1 MNILMNNFI
10 YIAGGLH
17 VSRTRGLGKYRLRPP
32 TPANKMGEF
41 INTYASAASD
51 IFHAIKKRRKRNLP
65 CRLTAFPKTHR
76 THPQPD
82 DTPRTRM
89 SRRLFVLLFLS
100 GDG

>member
-65 CRLTAFPKTHR
+65 CR
-76 THPQPD
+76 
-82 DTPRTRM
+82 
-89 SRRLFVLLFLS
+89 FL
-100 GDG
+100 